1 MPYKRPQGMIGCRLP
16 NALCAQIK
24 AMALSDGLT
33 VSELV
38 GQWMRE
44 KAAEHHLKVRQ
55 EFLVKSAAVAFT
67 VTDTVSLPVVET
79 VVRRPLPVTHVSQ
92 AYPIQSVEVRH
103 GKEKG

>member
-38 GQWMRE
+38 GHWMRE
-44 KAAEHHLKVRQ
+44 KAAEHHLKVRP
-55 EFLVKSAAVAFT
+55 VSKAVSAPPVYQAMPAPPVGKGVPAPSLART
-67 VTDTVSLPVVET
+67 VGKKN
-79 VVRRPLPVTHVSQ
+79 VRRND
-92 AYPIQSVEVRH
+92 
-103 GKEKG
+103 G